1 MSATLAEAAT
11 QLSFA
16 AFLERCIFV
25 NAFPLHQLPVTT
37 PPLDA
42 ATQTFSHTAA
52 PRDVSA
58 QLSLEEFSL
67 RCAHPH
73 NPSGALAPPSTHD
86 VLCSTCSRPVPSL
99 LLDAAV
105 QTPLHSVASHGAS
118 TQPPLTEFFIGCIFS
133 NDPLDRQGLSSA
145 HCNAGSASPPQPA
158 DIATLC
164 SPSSTSHASDGLVD
178 TTAPRVLP

>member
-1 MSATLAEAAT
+1 MSAKLAEAAT

-37 PPLDA
+37 PPLDLRRLFH
-42 ATQTFSHTAA
+42 TPLPLGTF
-52 PRDVSA
+52 P
-58 QLSLEEFSL
+58 QLSLS
-67 RCAHPH
+67 
-73 NPSGALAPPSTHD
+73 
-86 VLCSTCSRPVPSL
+86 SL
-99 LLDAAV
+99 LDVPTRIIPRGPWLHLQRTMFSAPRVPDQSPRYFLMR